1 MKKTLLILAAM
12 VMSANCLVSCGD
24 DKNEDESSHIV
35 IDHPHDGTM
44 LNPNDATTINSISDI
59 NGLKGHIV
67 VTAKT
72 SKVLLQ
78 KHIDCIGLFLLKTI
92 SNKAAIGSHIE
103 VPSNEFSSECFRV
116 RIYPNADV
124 NVKNDGVD
132 SMDLYLES
140 DKIDGL
146 DLAFRH
152 KDGTMVKQVGFE
164 DKALHLKLDKYAHVY
179 AYLNGKF
186 DVASTDTV
194 DIEAKPQA
202 DGTLKCN
209 VGIDMEDNEVV
220 LYALQN
226 LLGMYKLEN
235 TTIVDDV
242 NASYQQEII
251 TLKLISGSRTFNL
264 KVYGK
269 PFKIEN

>member
-44 LNPNDATTINSISDI
+44 LNPNGNTTSSIVSLMDE
-59 NGLKGHIV
+59 LKGHAFIS
-67 VTAKT
+67 AKT

-116 RIYPNADV
+116 LIYPNADV

-186 DVASTDTV
+186 DVVSTDTV

-242 NASYQQEII
+242 NASYQQEVV
-251 TLKLISGSRTFNL
+251 TLKLTSGSRTFNL